1 MDKYVI
7 KNSILIALLV
17 CIINTIFSQLYF
29 ILPNNCFNK
38 LNNYL
43 KYINDNIL
51 YSNILLFIIV
61 FISCIIYT
69 EFLQ

>member
-38 LNNYL
+38 LNKYL

>member
-38 LNNYL
+38 LNKYL

-69 EFLQ
+69 EFLH

>member
-1 MDKYVI
+1 MDKYII

-29 ILPNNCFNK
+29 ILPNKYFNK
-38 LNNYL
+38 LTNYL
-43 KYINDNIL
+43 KYINDNII
-51 YSNILLFIIV
+51 YSNILLFSIV